1 MNIYDALNKIY
12 SSTNDRLST
21 YVFTDELESFLDTG
35 KDKQAYRLLRNINSL
50 TWVASDDVFSVPPT
64 ERFVGN
70 RKFSIEDLT
79 DDDYDLLKSL
89 DLTIVPLELRARTAD
104 VLWTQKRD
112 YKMSILAAESYFQL
126 YTLWYSVDDWVDALE
141 MIKQSLLLSSKIG
154 NKELIDKYCKSL
166 YDCLIEI
173 DGTDP
178 NYLSIAIIEILLSN
192 SFGDTN
198 KIIDILS
205 KIIDSNPNDPAK
217 IEHAYTLKSKYFN
230 KMKKANLAR
239 QSNLDFANYLVDF
252 AEGIMSKSK
261 TNAFRVQDFYVK
273 AIIVYRNNGEPQMA
287 EQTHKRLVEI
297 QKDIPSFMASIAS
310 KYDLSEILDNITLN
324 MQGLSYK
331 EAIYRLTQMVVFFKK
346 DEYKQK
352 VLHDLYSYPLSN
364 YFPSAFINETGQT
377 TFTLPGL
384 SFANPEDNAE
394 LLDQHI
400 HHKMFQFQ
408 DIHGNIYLSHALA
421 YIRQNFDIENEDLNF
436 LVDNNFI
443 IPKGR
448 KEIIRSGI
456 IMALKGQYY
465 EALHILAPQAESI
478 FRNIA
483 REMGGLTV
491 TLESDGTSK
500 EKVLSSI
507 FDLPELVDAYDNDI
521 LFLFKGLLNEQAGAN
536 IRNEIAHGIMSPQA
550 AKSGARIYFVSVF
563 IKLIATST
571 LEYYKTVQK
580 IGKLQ
585 SITKPEKVVIDKPT
599 PNKT

>member
-1 MNIYDALNKIY
+1 M
-12 SSTNDRLST
+12 
-21 YVFTDELESFLDTG
+21 
-35 KDKQAYRLLRNINSL
+35 
-50 TWVASDDVFSVPPT
+50 
-64 ERFVGN
+64 
-70 RKFSIEDLT
+70 
-79 DDDYDLLKSL
+79 
-89 DLTIVPLELRARTAD
+89 
-104 VLWTQKRD
+104 
-112 YKMSILAAESYFQL
+112 
-126 YTLWYSVDDWVDALE
+126 
-141 MIKQSLLLSSKIG
+141 
-154 NKELIDKYCKSL
+154 
-166 YDCLIEI
+166 
-173 DGTDP
+173 
-178 NYLSIAIIEILLSN
+178 
-192 SFGDTN
+192 
-198 KIIDILS
+198 S
-205 KIIDSNPNDPAK
+205 KIIASSQNDPSK
-217 IEHAYTLKSKYFN
+217 IEHAYTLKSKYLN
-230 KMKKANLAR
+230 KIKKPNLAR
-239 QSNLDFANYLVDF
+239 QANLDFANYLVCF

-273 AIIVYRNNGEPQMA
+273 AIIVYRNNGEPQIA
-287 EQTHKRLVEI
+287 EQTHKRLVDI
-297 QKDIPSFMASIAS
+297 QKDIPSFMSTIAS
-310 KYDLSEILDNITLN
+310 KYDLAEILDNISLN
-324 MQGLSYK
+324 MKGLSYK
-331 EAIYRLTQMVVFFKK
+331 EAIYRFTQMVVFFKK
-346 DEYKQK
+346 DEYKEK

-384 SFANPEDNAE
+384 SFSNPEDNAE

-408 DIHGNIYLSHALA
+408 EIHGNIYLSHALA
-421 YIRQNFDIENEDLNF
+421 YIRQTFDIDNEDLNF
-436 LVDNNFI
+436 LLDNNYL

-536 IRNEIAHGIMSPQA
+536 IRNEIAHGIMSPQT

-571 LEYYKTVQK
+571 LEY
-580 IGKLQ
+580 IKLFERLENC
-585 SITKPEKVVIDKPT
+585 SP
-599 PNKT
+599 